1 MFICEFCKIF
11 KNIFRQN
18 TSGWLHLW
26 ILRSFPDHFFYRA
39 PLGNC
44 LFHAQ
49 VAGFQ
54 PQDTI
59 HSWNTAPPS
68 PLIKG
73 GGRTFEK
80 LSHLGEGGT
89 KVFARKGGWVDVEMG
104 GLPLFLLLYS
114 SVQSHF
120 HFRIFSLWVRHVRFS
135 STFSSKSCTKTWYH
149 LSFLIHSGSLQKML
163 TALFWNTQKSIW
175 TIFFECQ
182 GKGFLSI
189 KKILEKIS

>member
-1 MFICEFCKIF
+1 MQISQESTCVRLFFNKVAGPQSYNFVKKRLHHRFFPQNFLNYLRAPILQRTYERLVLKHQCSFIRTSFFKEHLQWLLLTVSGSSLQLYSLKETLAKMFICEFCKIF

-59 HSWNTAPPS
+59 
-68 PLIKG
+68 
-73 GGRTFEK
+73 
-80 LSHLGEGGT
+80 
-89 KVFARKGGWVDVEMG
+89 
-104 GLPLFLLLYS
+104 
-114 SVQSHF
+114 
-120 HFRIFSLWVRHVRFS
+120 RIFHKCFS
-135 STFSSKSCTKTWYH
+135 SILYK
-149 LSFLIHSGSLQKML
+149 
-163 TALFWNTQKSIW
+163 N
-175 TIFFECQ
+175 
-182 GKGFLSI
+182 
-189 KKILEKIS
+189 KK

>member
-1 MFICEFCKIF
+1 MNGWFRNTSCSFTRTSFFKEHLQWLLLTVSGCSLQLYSLKAALAKMFICEFCKIF

-59 HSWNTAPPS
+59 RSISQVFFNYFIQEQEA
-68 PLIKG
+68 
-73 GGRTFEK
+73 EDV
-80 LSHLGEGGT
+80 HL
-89 KVFARKGGWVDVEMG
+89 
-104 GLPLFLLLYS
+104 L
-114 SVQSHF
+114 
-120 HFRIFSLWVRHVRFS
+120 
-135 STFSSKSCTKTWYH
+135 
-149 LSFLIHSGSLQKML
+149 
-163 TALFWNTQKSIW
+163 
-175 TIFFECQ
+175 
-182 GKGFLSI
+182 
-189 KKILEKIS
+189 KIPENYMWRS

>member
-1 MFICEFCKIF
+1 MLESSLIKLQALSTATLLKRDSIIGFSWDFCELFKNTCFVEDIWTAGSETLVLLFKNIFFKKNISSGFFWQFQVSSLQLYSLKETLAKMFICEFCKIF

-59 HSWNTAPPS
+59 QSIS
-68 PLIKG
+68 Q
-73 GGRTFEK
+73 
-80 LSHLGEGGT
+80 
-89 KVFARKGGWVDVEMG
+89 V
-104 GLPLFLLLYS
+104 LFK
-114 SVQSHF
+114 HF
-120 HFRIFSLWVRHVRFS
+120 IQEQEVAIRRR
-135 STFSSKSCTKTWYH
+135 
-149 LSFLIHSGSLQKML
+149 SF
-163 TALFWNTQKSIW
+163 T
-175 TIFFECQ
+175 
-182 GKGFLSI
+182 
-189 KKILEKIS
+189 